1 MVRAM
6 FQVESA
12 QRDNQTG
19 KTGHS
24 SSMTGLAESKNG
36 TGREATS
43 NVREPSGYRGKLF
56 EWLLIAIA
64 VAYAAGLLLAPLVAI
79 IVGAFGEGL
88 RAAVKEISSTDA
100 ISSLKL
106 TLVMAVGA
114 TAVNTV
120 FGVCIAWVLVRDNF
134 WGRRILNGLVDMPFA
149 VSPVIAGFMLILLFG
164 RGGWLTPITDA
175 LGVKV
180 VFALPGILL
189 ATIFISLP
197 FVIREVAPVLAQVS
211 ADQEDAARTIGANRL
226 LTFWHVTLPAIRWG
240 LLYGVSLTFARAV
253 GEIGAVLVVSG
264 GVSRLTE
271 TSTLYIFR
279 SLDDRNYV
287 GANAMAVFLAALSF
301 GILMVIEYFKRRTE
315 QTQTT

>member
-1 MVRAM
+1 MP
-6 FQVESA
+6 
-12 QRDNQTG
+12 RD
-19 KTGHS
+19 
-24 SSMTGLAESKNG
+24 
-36 TGREATS
+36 
-43 NVREPSGYRGKLF
+43 KLKRPRF
-56 EWLLIAIA
+56 GEWALIAI
-64 VAYAAGLLLAPLVAI
+64 VVLYAAALLLTPLVAI
-79 IVGAFGEGL
+79 VWSSLAEGVKAFAHEM
-88 RAAVKEISSTDA
+88 SSADA

-106 TLVMAVGA
+106 TLLMAVGA
-114 TAVNTV
+114 TAINTV

-164 RGGWLTPITDA
+164 RAGWFTSITDA
-175 LGVKV
+175 LGIKV

-197 FVIREVAPVLAQVS
+197 FVIREVAPVLSQVNIE
-211 ADQEDAARTIGANRL
+211 QEDAAFTIGASRR

-271 TSTLYIFR
+271 TSTLFIFR

-287 GANAMAVFLAALSF
+287 GANAMAVTLAGISFL
-301 GILMVIEYFKRRTE
+301 ILLVIELLKKRTE
-315 QTQTT
+315 QTKTH

>member
-1 MVRAM
+1 MS
-6 FQVESA
+6 QDE
-12 QRDNQTG
+12 G
-19 KTGHS
+19 
-24 SSMTGLAESKNG
+24 
-36 TGREATS
+36 GRKIKGRSRLSRT
-43 NVREPSGYRGKLF
+43 KLG
-56 EWLLIAIA
+56 EWALIAI
-64 VAYAAGLLLAPLVAI
+64 VVFYAAALLLAPLVAI
-79 IVGAFGEGL
+79 VWGSLADGLGAFVREMTS
-88 RAAVKEISSTDA
+88 ADA

-106 TLVMAVGA
+106 TLEMAVGA
-114 TAVNTV
+114 TVINTV

-164 RGGWLTPITDA
+164 RTGWFTPLTDA
-175 LGVKV
+175 LGIKV

-189 ATIFISLP
+189 ATVFISLP
-197 FVIREVAPVLAQVS
+197 FVIREVAPVLSQVS
-211 ADQEDAARTIGANRL
+211 IEQENAAFTIGASRL

-271 TSTLYIFR
+271 TSTLFIFR

-287 GANAMAVFLAALSF
+287 GANAMAVLLAAISF
-301 GILMVIEYFKRRTE
+301 IILLVIELLKKRTE
-315 QTQTT
+315 QTQTV

>member
-1 MVRAM
+1 MLQPESVKQGN
-6 FQVESA
+6 QVA
-12 QRDNQTG
+12 G
-19 KTGHS
+19 S
-24 SSMTGLAESKNG
+24 SSGDDSEGSNQALDLDAGDGNGRTSAGL
-36 TGREATS
+36 
-43 NVREPSGYRGKLF
+43 RGKMI
-56 EWLLIAIA
+56 EWVLIAVVIL
-64 VAYAAGLLLAPLVAI
+64 YAAGLLLAPLVAI
-79 IVGAFGEGL
+79 FLGAFAEGL
-88 RAAVKEISSTDA
+88 SAVAREMSSPDA
-100 ISSLKL
+100 VSSVKL
-106 TLVMAVGA
+106 TLLMAVGA
-114 TAVNTV
+114 TAVNTL
-120 FGVCIAWVLVRDNF
+120 FGLCIAWVLVRDSF

-164 RGGWLTPITDA
+164 RGGWLTPLSDA
-175 LGVKV
+175 LGIKV

-211 ADQEDAARTIGANRL
+211 VDQEDAALTIGANRL

-271 TSTLYIFR
+271 TSTLFIFR

-287 GANAMAVFLAALSF
+287 GANAMAVFLAAISF
-301 GILMVIEYFKRRTE
+301 IILMVIEYFKKRTD
-315 QTQTT
+315 QTQVI